1 MGRPRP
7 AIPSRLSSNYA
18 AVSPL
23 FVTGV
28 ALKVV
33 VRPSSSLPLL
43 ALLVIG
49 GFAACD
55 APALIEPVDPPN
67 VRAPVSA
74 PALPASALALAPTA
88 ALGAAGLQTLAF
100 QTYDGS
106 GEVVHPDV
114 VRFPG
119 RWNGY
124 EIWSTLTP
132 YARSSTLLENPSV
145 FASHDGASWEVP
157 PSVVNPLV
165 RTTRGYL
172 SDPDLVFEPHTGALW
187 MYYREVENAL
197 GANGKTTHVADNVW
211 LMTSVDGTRW
221 SVPTRVAADSGRYVV
236 SPSVVR
242 TADGDWRMYQVDA
255 GTAGCSAKAARVTV
269 RRSTD
274 GITWSSRTPSG
285 LVQPGYVP
293 WHLDVQYV
301 ESRGEYWAL
310 SAAYKSGRGCMTS
323 SLFLATS
330 PDGLKWTT
338 YPSPVLAPG
347 DFAPFSAA
355 VYRSTFVVTSPDSV
369 TIWYSGARVST
380 PKRGRTP
387 AIFAWSA
394 AISPMRV
401 DSLFARVRS
410 RVRAQLGS
418 AGLAEGSL
426 SRSAP

>member
-1 MGRPRP
+1 MRR
-7 AIPSRLSSNYA
+7 ARSATQNWLRSIYA

-33 VRPSSSLPLL
+33 VRSSFSLPLV

-49 GFAACD
+49 EFAACD
-55 APALIEPVDPPN
+55 APTLNEPVASPT
-67 VRAPVSA
+67 VSA
-74 PALPASALALAPTA
+74 LATPSSALALASPA
-88 ALGAAGLQTLAF
+88 ALGPAGPQALAF

-114 VRFPG
+114 VRFPET
-119 RWNGY
+119 WNGY
-124 EIWSTLTP
+124 QLWSTLTP

-145 FASHDGASWEVP
+145 FASHDGESWDVP
-157 PSVVNPLV
+157 LSVTNPLA

-172 SDPDLVFEPHTGALW
+172 SDPDLVFEPRTGALW
-187 MYYREVENAL
+187 MYYREVEHAR

-211 LMTSVDGTRW
+211 LMTSDDGRRW
-221 SVPTRVAADSGRYVV
+221 SVPTKVAADSGRYVV

-255 GTAGCSAKAARVTV
+255 GTAGCSAKASRVTV
-269 RRSTD
+269 RRSAD
-274 GITWSSRTPSG
+274 GITWSSRKASG
-285 LVQPGYVP
+285 LGQPGYVP
-293 WHLDVQYV
+293 WHLDVQYI

-310 SAAYKSGRGCMTS
+310 TAAYKSGRGCMTS

-330 PDGLKWTT
+330 RDGFTWTT
-338 YPSPVLAPG
+338 YPSSVLAPG
-347 DFAPFSAA
+347 EFAPFSAA
-355 VYRSTFVVTSPDSV
+355 VYRSTFAVTSPDSV
-369 TIWYSGARVST
+369 TIWYSGARVAT
-380 PKRGRTP
+380 PKRGKTP

-410 RVRAQLGS
+410 STRAKNGS
-418 AGLAEGSL
+418 VALAGAEGSF
-426 SRSAP
+426 SKSAP